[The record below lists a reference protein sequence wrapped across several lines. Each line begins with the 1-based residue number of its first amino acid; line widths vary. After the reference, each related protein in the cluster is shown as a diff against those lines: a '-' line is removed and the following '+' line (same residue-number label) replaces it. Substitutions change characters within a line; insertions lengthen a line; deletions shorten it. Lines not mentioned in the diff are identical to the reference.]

1 MYYVNKQSFFIR
13 RMMWLAVFTL
23 VFAILMGAYLVNKM
37 VTDVGVQAKSDS
49 VGLLQFEDVIS
60 DAESNLASQVQAWK
74 DCLLHSDDPIQ
85 LQLHRAAMLLHA
97 AAVENAFDH
106 ALELGKEVDIDG
118 TNITVFTV
126 RHRALTEEY
135 RNALD
140 HLDGKNKFAFRQLN
154 EQMQGRDQQLLS
166 DMHELRQ
173 GFDAELLNRIAKM
186 GSVEAGEAGQS
197 MLYLIA
203 LWGVLLPL
211 GASIIFFLVFRS
223 LRKVALSDARVRSI
237 YNSIGDAVVVIDLKG
252 NIESINETAQKL
264 TGWSYKESH
273 GRPIAEVFQLYD
285 VTGEHRVASP
295 AERVLLEGKSIPMSD
310 GMLLKHRD
318 GSTLVIEDSAAA
330 VYDEWSEMFAVVMV
344 FHDVSQRYA
353 ILNALQQQREL
364 FRKTFD
370 MAGVGMAHLSTQGRW
385 LRVNKKLS
393 EITGYTEEELLAAS
407 FQGVTHPDDLA
418 KDMYALGDLMAHRTE
433 RYQTEKRYIRKD
445 GEVVWVAVTVS
456 VVWKEDG
463 SADYRITIIEDIQA
477 RKQAERSALAAHDQY
492 RALFEQL
499 PQGVILFAEN
509 LLVVAFNEEALR
521 LLEYD
526 AATLSELSVF
536 DLETVDDDEAIEQRK
551 NNLLKTGRDDF
562 ESYYR
567 TRSGH
572 ILNVDVSIRL
582 VTLPDGRKVFQTL
595 FQDITARKEA
605 ESQIEHLAYHDQLT
619 GLANR
624 RLLEDRLE
632 QAISSAVRRDYTMG
646 LLYLDLDHFKDV
658 NDSLG
663 HHVGDLLL
671 QLVSQRLLKC
681 IRAEDTLARMGGD
694 EFVVML
700 GELHTAEDAA
710 RTAEKI
716 LVELGLP
723 LQLGDDE
730 LRISPSIGISM
741 FPQDGHDAESLLKHA
756 DVALYQA
763 KQSGRA
769 TYRFYTQALHDRSV
783 ERMRIE
789 RLLHKAIPN
798 QELTLHYQPQI
809 DLKSGAVVGCEAL
822 IRWQHDALGMV
833 SPAQFIPVAEQS
845 NLIMSI
851 GEWVIWQT
859 CTQAKRWQDQGWRF
873 RVSFN
878 VSARQFLQPEK
889 LLSCLQS
896 AVSETGVD
904 ANMMEMELTESL
916 LLDSHS
922 MNSIL
927 SQVRALGIHLALDDF
942 GTGYSS
948 LSYLRRFP
956 IGVLKIDRS
965 FVSDA
970 DRDADDAEMVKTII
984 GMAHN
989 LRMTLVAEGVET
1001 AEQAQLLRAQGCEVG
1016 QGYFYSKPLPVN
1028 EFEDFLKTR
1037 V

>member
-1 MYYVNKQSFFIR
+1 MHYVNKQSFFIR

-23 VFAILMGAYLVNKM
+23 VLAILMGAYLVNKM

-49 VGLLQFEDVIS
+49 VILLQFEDVLS
-60 DAESNLASQVQAWK
+60 DAESNLAGQVQAWK
-74 DCLLHSDDPIQ
+74 DCLLHSDDP
-85 LQLHRAAMLLHA
+85 LQMQVHHEAMLLHA

-106 ALELGKEVDIDG
+106 ALELGKEVNIDG

-140 HLDGKNKFAFRQLN
+140 HLDGRNKFAFRQLN
-154 EQMQGRDQQLLS
+154 EQLGGRDHQLLS
-166 DMHELRQ
+166 DMRELRQ
-173 GFDAELLNRIAKM
+173 SFDAELLNRIAKL
-186 GSVEAGEAGQS
+186 GSVEAGQS

-203 LWGVLLPL
+203 LWGGVLPL

-264 TGWSYKESH
+264 TGWSYKESR
-273 GRPIAEVFQLYD
+273 GQPIAEVFQLYD
-285 VTGEHRVASP
+285 VTGAQRVPTP
-295 AERVLLEGKSIPMSD
+295 AERVLLEGKPIPMSD

-318 GSTLVIEDSAAA
+318 GSSLVIEDSAAA
-330 VYDEWSEMFAVVMV
+330 VYDEWGEMFAVVMV

-364 FRKTFD
+364 FQKTFD
-370 MAGVGMAHLSTQGRW
+370 MAGVGMAHLSIKGRW

-418 KDMYALGDLMAHRTE
+418 KDMRALGELMAHRTE

-445 GEVVWVAVTVS
+445 GEVVWVAVTLS

-463 SADYRITIIEDIQA
+463 SPDYGISIIEDIQA
-477 RKQAERSALAAHDQY
+477 RKQAEQVAFAAHEQY

-499 PQGVILFAEN
+499 PQGVILFGEN

-536 DLETVDDDEAIEQRK
+536 DLETVDDEEAIEQRK

-572 ILNVDVSIRL
+572 IINVDVSIRL
-582 VTLPDGRKVFQTL
+582 VTLPDGRTVFQTL

-681 IRAEDTLARMGGD
+681 IRAEDTLARTGGD
-694 EFVVML
+694 EFVIML
-700 GELHTAEDAA
+700 GELRTAEDAA

-723 LQLGDDE
+723 LQLGEDE

-741 FPQDGHDAESLLKHA
+741 FPQDGRDAESLLKHA

-809 DLKSGAVVGCEAL
+809 DLKSGGVVGCEAL
-822 IRWQHDALGMV
+822 IRWQHDAMGMV
-833 SPAQFIPVAEQS
+833 PPAQFIPVAEQS

-859 CTQAKRWQDQGWRF
+859 FRQAKRWQDQGLRF
-873 RVSFN
+873 RVSFK
-878 VSARQFLQPEK
+878 VSARQFLHPEK
-889 LLSCLQS
+889 LMSCLQS

-1001 AEQAQLLRAQGCEVG
+1001 AEQAQLLSSQGCEVG
-1016 QGYFYSKPLPVN
+1016 QGYFYSKPLPVS

-1037 V
+1037 A